1 MGNELYSGNRQDR
14 GHIARRAD
22 LVWGELDEAQQANRD
37 SFYYS
42 NITPQMDD
50 FNQSSQNGIWGRLE
64 NALFEDVDVEDLRV
78 SVFAG
83 PVLGPDDRTYR
94 GVALPSEYWKM
105 LVFQEQGVL
114 KARAFLLTQNLDHLE
129 AILALDEFRVYQIT
143 VDELEQRTQLH
154 FPATLTEDS
163 TALLE
168 LATAERK
175 PLAATTDIT
184 W

>member
-1 MGNELYSGNRQDR
+1 MPL
-14 GHIARRAD
+14 
-22 LVWGELDEAQQANRD
+22 
-37 SFYYS
+37 
-42 NITPQMDD
+42 
-50 FNQSSQNGIWGRLE
+50 QSQRTHPT
-64 NALFEDVDVEDLRV
+64 NATVV
-78 SVFAG
+78 
-83 PVLGPDDRTYR
+83 
-94 GVALPSEYWKM
+94 
-105 LVFQEQGVL
+105 
-114 KARAFLLTQNLDHLE
+114 
-129 AILALDEFRVYQIT
+129 LDEFRVYQIT

>member
-83 PVLGPDDRTYR
+83 PVLGQMTARTGAWR
-94 GVALPSEYWKM
+94 CPRNIGKCWSSKN
-105 LVFQEQGVL
+105 
-114 KARAFLLTQNLDHLE
+114 KA
-129 AILALDEFRVYQIT
+129 
-143 VDELEQRTQLH
+143 
-154 FPATLTEDS
+154 S
-163 TALLE
+163 
-168 LATAERK
+168 
-175 PLAATTDIT
+175 
-184 W
+184 

>member
-1 MGNELYSGNRQDR
+1 
-14 GHIARRAD
+14 
-22 LVWGELDEAQQANRD
+22 
-37 SFYYS
+37 
-42 NITPQMDD
+42 
-50 FNQSSQNGIWGRLE
+50 
-64 NALFEDVDVEDLRV
+64 
-78 SVFAG
+78 
-83 PVLGPDDRTYR
+83 
-94 GVALPSEYWKM
+94 M

-129 AILALDEFRVYQIT
+129 AILALDEFRAYQIT